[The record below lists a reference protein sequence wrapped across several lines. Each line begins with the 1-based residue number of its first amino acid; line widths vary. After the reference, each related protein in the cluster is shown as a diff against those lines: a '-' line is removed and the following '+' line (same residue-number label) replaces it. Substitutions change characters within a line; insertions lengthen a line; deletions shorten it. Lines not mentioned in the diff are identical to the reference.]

1 MRQPGHPGRSRRAP
15 AQILLIF
22 GLGVFGLVALIAL
35 VLDGGN
41 VYVQRRTTQLAADA
55 AALAGARELRG
66 ANASTPVSVIAAAIT
81 SYAQANAF
89 GVAPMVLCA
98 YFVGTD
104 GVSALGTIVNTSGP
118 SCPAGTVSTIPS
130 AASGVH
136 VDKRVSFQTYLVG
149 MLKIATLDADGH
161 ATAQIG
167 VLTGADTRSSPLIV
181 CGGGGGTGYDALQ
194 LAVQTP
200 VVVTTTPGVLAAT
213 PASLPVVGDNPNVTT
228 SQLLVTPAAGA
239 PPAYVANGAADGTI
253 YYIKGQ
259 KISTSNGSN
268 CGASGFHGAAAPSQ
282 PTPYIQ
288 DVTSATPAVIVGQSG
303 NSVPQISQQV
313 ASSGAC
319 VAGTDPS
326 NQWSQGQPGC
336 VMILPL
342 VDGSNGI
349 TFNIQAWGAFYVWC
363 VRTTGSGCQEFAG
376 QYLAN
381 WPIAGGLST
390 NIWTFGSGG
399 GITVIHLTG

>member
-1 MRQPGHPGRSRRAP
+1 MV
-15 AQILLIF
+15 F
-22 GLGVFGLVALIAL
+22 GFGVFGLVALVAL

-41 VYVQRRTTQLAADA
+41 IYVQRRTTQLAADA
-55 AALAGARELRG
+55 AALAGARELRA
-66 ANASTPVSVIAAAIT
+66 ANASTPVSAIASAIT
-81 SYAQANAF
+81 NYAQANAF
-89 GVAPMVLCA
+89 GLAPMALCA
-98 YFVGTD
+98 YFVATD
-104 GVSALGTIVNTSGP
+104 GVSAIGTIANTSSP
-118 SCPAGTVSTIPS
+118 ACPAGMVAAIPS

-136 VDKRVSFQTYLVG
+136 VDKRVSFQTYLLG
-149 MLKIATLDADGH
+149 MLNISTLDADAH

-167 VLTGADTRSSPLIV
+167 ILTGADTRNAPLIV
-181 CGGGGGTGYDALQ
+181 CGGGGGTGYDALK
-194 LAVQTP
+194 LATQTP

-213 PASLPVVGDNPNVTT
+213 PASLPVVGGNPDVTT
-228 SQLLVTPAAGA
+228 SQLLVTPAAA
-239 PPAYVANGAADGTI
+239 TPPAYVANRAADGTI

-259 KISTSNGSN
+259 NISTSNGSN

-288 DVTSATPAVIVGQSG
+288 DVTSATPAVIVGQTG

-319 VAGTDPS
+319 AAGTDPS

-363 VRTTGSGCQEFAG
+363 IRTTGGAGCQEFAG

-381 WPIAGGLST
+381 WPIAGGLSA
-390 NIWTFGSGG
+390 NIWTFGAGG

>member
-1 MRQPGHPGRSRRAP
+1 MV
-15 AQILLIF
+15 F
-22 GLGVFGLVALIAL
+22 GFGVFGLVALVAL

-41 VYVQRRTTQLAADA
+41 IYVQRRTTQLAADA
-55 AALAGARELRG
+55 AALAGARELRTAG
-66 ANASTPVSVIAAAIT
+66 ATTPVSAIASAIT

-89 GVAPMVLCA
+89 GLAPMALCA
-98 YFVGTD
+98 YFVATD
-104 GVSALGTIVNTSGP
+104 GVSAIGTIANTSGP
-118 SCPAGTVSTIPS
+118 SCPAGTASAIPS

-136 VDKRVSFQTYLVG
+136 VDKRVSFQTYLLG
-149 MLKIATLDADGH
+149 MLNISTLDADGH

-167 VLTGADTRSSPLIV
+167 ILTGADTRNAPLIV
-181 CGGGGGTGYDALQ
+181 CGGGGGTGFDALQ
-194 LAVQTP
+194 LATQTP

-213 PASLPVVGDNPNVTT
+213 PASLPVVGGNPNVTT

-239 PPAYVANGAADGTI
+239 PPAFVANQAADGTI

-259 KISTSNGSN
+259 KISTSDGSN
-268 CGASGFHGAAAPSQ
+268 CGA
-282 PTPYIQ
+282 
-288 DVTSATPAVIVGQSG
+288 TSATPAVIVGQTG

-319 VAGTDPS
+319 VSGTDPS

-342 VDGSNGI
+342 VDGSNGM

-363 VRTTGSGCQEFAG
+363 VRTTGGSGCQEFAG

-381 WPIAGGLST
+381 WPIAGGLSA
-390 NIWTFGSGG
+390 NIWTFGASG